1 MFTFKSEAREV
12 IETIQSVL
20 FQSPQDSEE
29 SADDR
34 VTGGRYYALKM
45 MSIALTR
52 AWMVEEGQWGIGS
65 TMKARERYLGDSR
78 DSLRFHAMGSWL
90 SDAEFYILSYESW
103 KDEEFLRD
111 YIREVVPTLTSEEWL
126 QVILHFRSTARLAA
140 VCTEVLGAEKFDKIL
155 DKQHT
160 GWHAEFRLEEIKRVQ
175 ASIKKED

>member
-1 MFTFKSEAREV
+1 MFTFESEAREV
-12 IETIQSVL
+12 IETIQLVL
-20 FQSPQDSEE
+20 FQPPQDSEE

-45 MSIALTR
+45 ISMDLTT
-52 AWMVEEGQWGIGS
+52 AWMAQEGQWPGGDF
-65 TMKARERYLGDSR
+65 TGATARYLGTSSKYSDA
-78 DSLRFHAMGSWL
+78 HAMGHHL
-90 SDAEFYILSYESW
+90 SDAEFYILSYASW

-155 DKQHT
+155 DKHT